1 MAHCISPE
9 PTEAAKLSNQ
19 DEKLIISVDQ
29 LMNYVETLLDL
40 IHNRQWDELEECA
53 EQRALFKM
61 ISEHIQQSEEF
72 NGMTLLHAVIKYN
85 PPIQVLESMIQAHSD
100 AIRGQDCLGRTPLHV
115 ACGTGSD
122 SSIIR
127 MLARAYPEAC
137 DVQDVDGRTPLH
149 LACDYECVLF
159 EGDQTPKSPP
169 SIGVVRALLSGSL
182 KPVLIEDEDEMSP
195 IEYALVSEADME
207 VIKLLQLA
215 SMTLR
220 RRIAKVDKQ
229 IAALNRSNNFYTN
242 HSSYNIISEDL
253 RRVAYWI
260 GKKTR

>member
-1 MAHCISPE
+1 MLMKKSATVHIIYA
-9 PTEAAKLSNQ
+9 TSNRSFTIYF
-19 DEKLIISVDQ
+19 L
-29 LMNYVETLLDL
+29 
-40 IHNRQWDELEECA
+40 
-53 EQRALFKM
+53 
-61 ISEHIQQSEEF
+61 QSTPMHQYPNTFTKHAF

-100 AIRGQDCLGRTPLHV
+100 AISGQDCLGRTPLHV
-115 ACGTGSD
+115 ACGVGSD

-127 MLARAYPEAC
+127 MLVRAYPEAC

-149 LACDYECVLF
+149 LACDSECVLF
-159 EGDQTPKSPP
+159 EGDQTPRSPP

-195 IEYALVSEADME
+195 IEYALVSEVDRE
-207 VIKLLQLA
+207 VVKLLQLA

-229 IAALNRSNNFYTN
+229 IAREN
-242 HSSYNIISEDL
+242 
-253 RRVAYWI
+253 
-260 GKKTR
+260 